1 MYIDLHTIQKL
12 NLLPRDSESNL
23 PGDLGQYYVYAN
35 LPRDLGQYYVY
46 MYIDLHTIQKLNL
59 AA

>member
-23 PGDLGQYYVYAN
+23 PGDLGQYYVY
-35 LPRDLGQYYVY
+35 